1 MFGLEAHGQ
10 QNFIMQY
17 GIKIMIILENKE
29 IKKLKDKV
37 DEYSVIVLKAI
48 LDNVVTKKHVDK
60 FYKLTK
66 EYLFKS
72 NLITFNE
79 EIFNCRFSVLCLSEE
94 FLRNRNWNL
103 LLGDVE

>member
-1 MFGLEAHGQ
+1 
-10 QNFIMQY
+10 
-17 GIKIMIILENKE
+17 MIILENKE
-29 IKKLKDKV
+29 LEKLKAKV

-66 EYLFKS
+66 DYLFKS

-79 EIFNCRFSVLCLSEE
+79 EMFNCRFSVLCLSEE
-94 FLRNRNWNL
+94 FLRSKNWNL
-103 LLGDVE
+103 LLTEPEKYSVFSLAQASMGDVE

>member
-1 MFGLEAHGQ
+1 
-10 QNFIMQY
+10 
-17 GIKIMIILENKE
+17 MIILENKE
-29 IKKLKDKV
+29 LEKLKAKV
-37 DEYSVIVLKAI
+37 DEYSVIVLNAI

-79 EIFNCRFSVLCLSEE
+79 EIFNCKFSALCLSEE
-94 FLRNRNWNL
+94 FLRSRNWNL
-103 LLGDVE
+103 LMGDIE